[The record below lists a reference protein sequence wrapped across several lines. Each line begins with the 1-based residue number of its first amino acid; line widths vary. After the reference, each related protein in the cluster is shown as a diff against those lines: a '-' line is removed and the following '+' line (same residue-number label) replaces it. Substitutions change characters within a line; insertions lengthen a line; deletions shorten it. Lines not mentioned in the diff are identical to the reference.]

1 MKLQKLSFLLL
12 AVMATTSL
20 FMSGCKDDDTDNPGG
35 NGNTNGP
42 TITLLDDLTYI
53 GKNRAVNPGSQ
64 LRFRISASYATNMSN
79 ITVARTIVGG
89 ASGNVWDTT
98 FSATTFTSDFFI
110 QGPNSNEKHIF
121 TFSATGADGKKTEVS
136 LEVTSTVN
144 LGERTN
150 QELFNKNSD
159 PEMAAYDVVTG
170 ASFAINAP
178 AAQLDIV
185 DVSTTAMGTAGRFGT
200 ANGSKFKMYT
210 GTRVYAQFKT
220 AEDLN
225 TAWSSSGAELSVTPD
240 LFDANEE
247 PIDQLVLIKSA
258 QNQKVYVIS
267 ILDVF
272 QDGNL
277 IEFSVKGETL

>member
-12 AVMATTSL
+12 AVMATSTL
-20 FMSGCKDDDTDNPGG
+20 FMSSCKDGDDDPDG
-35 NGNTNGP
+35 NGNTGGP

-98 FSATTFTSDFFI
+98 FSATSFTSDFFI
-110 QGPNSNEKHIF
+110 QGPNANEKHIF
-121 TFSATGADGKKTEVS
+121 TFSATGADGKKSEVS
-136 LEVTSTVN
+136 LEVTTTVN

-150 QELFNKNSD
+150 QELLNKISD
-159 PEMAAYDVVTG
+159 PDMAAYDVVTG
-170 ASFAINAP
+170 ANFAINAP

-210 GTRVYAQFKT
+210 GTRVFAQFKT
-220 AEDLN
+220 VEDLN
-225 TAWSSSGAELSVTPD
+225 TAWSSSGAELSETPD

-272 QDGNL
+272 MDGNL
-277 IEFSVKGETL
+277 IEFSIKGETL